1 MDTHSHQMLKMPYSQ
16 FHQADSKKNGGLN
29 GHPPSHDLANG
40 DICVAIGWSGDVLQA
55 ATRAQEAKNGVE
67 INYVL
72 PKEGSNVF
80 YDMLVIPSDAKH
92 PGNAHAFINYLM
104 RPEVIA
110 KVTNYVSYAN
120 ANRAALPLVD
130 PSIAQNPNIYYGEE
144 MAPRMF
150 TQKILPP
157 KINRVIT
164 REWTKV
170 LTGK

>member
-1 MDTHSHQMLKMPYSQ
+1 
-16 FHQADSKKNGGLN
+16 
-29 GHPPSHDLANG
+29 
-40 DICVAIGWSGDVLQA
+40 
-55 ATRAQEAKNGVE
+55 
-67 INYVL
+67 
-72 PKEGSNVF
+72 
-80 YDMLVIPSDAKH
+80 
-92 PGNAHAFINYLM
+92 M

-144 MAPRMF
+144 MAPKMF